1 VAGPAGVG
9 KSRLLDELAGRV
21 AATGAVVLRGSAV
34 VGGGP
39 YRPLAEAQLRA
50 APPALAGHE
59 RLAPFRAVLAR
70 LLPAWPA
77 APAAREYDVDP
88 VVVLGEAVLELLRV
102 VAGGRAVI
110 AAAGRPALGRRGD
123 GAAAGVLRARA

>member
-1 VAGPAGVG
+1 MAGPAGVG

-21 AATGAVVLRGSAV
+21 ATTGVVVLRGSAV

-39 YRPLAEAQLRA
+39 YWPLAEALLRA
-50 APPALAGHE
+50 APPALAEHE

-77 APAAREYDVDP
+77 AAAAREYVVDP

-102 VAGGRAVI
+102 VAAGGRCLLLLLSLI
-110 AAAGRPALGRRGD
+110 HI
-123 GAAAGVLRARA
+123 